1 MAAIC
6 VSPIKAT
13 TMRLIKLDGCGVP
26 VTGAS
31 SAMVVADGFV
41 SISPSPQYEE
51 GTEFIQKTA
60 NGALCVNEIDPP
72 QLKRIDLETV
82 WCVLDP
88 DAIVLQTG
96 ERLLT
101 TGVGAT
107 GTGVAGGTGLVT
119 NHYSLEV
126 WQPVSGLNACTPGGL
141 QQYVYW
147 AFPNVGNAMLGD
159 WTFENGVFTFTI
171 NSTTFCAAT
180 QWGTG
185 PGTDGPW
192 IEQAVEQ
199 CDHWLYNVTDVPPP
213 AATCGAVLLG

>member
-1 MAAIC
+1 MPAIC
-6 VSPIKAT
+6 VAPIKAT
-13 TMRLIKLDGCGVP
+13 VARLVKVDTCGVP

-31 SAMVVADGFV
+31 SAVVVQSGFV

-51 GTEFIQKTA
+51 GQEYLQKQA
-60 NGALCVNEIDPP
+60 NGVFCVNDIDAP
-72 QLKRIDLETV
+72 QLKRIDLEMV

-101 TGVGAT
+101 DSGMVT

-119 NHYSLEV
+119 NRYSLEV
-126 WQPVSGLNACTPGGL
+126 WQPVSGVNACTPGGV

-159 WTFENGVFTFTI
+159 WTFENGTFTFTI
-171 NSTTFCAAT
+171 NSTTFCGST
-180 QWGTG
+180 LWGLG
-185 PGTDGPW
+185 PGSGPYY
-192 IEQAVEQ
+192 IDQPIEQ
-199 CDHWLYNVTDVPPP
+199 CDHWLYNVTTVPPP
-213 AATCGAVLLG
+213 VSACGATLLT